1 MYIGTYLLPLIAS
14 FYRLNIVWLVC
25 YEIFILSIYYKNIN
39 YHYSILLGFLYKN
52 YKIIDI
58 QGSEYLLYSNKNE
71 IEMTTSKKFIVS
83 SVNFGNEI
91 IINKLYFLQKIEKSN

>member
-52 YKIIDI
+52 YKITDVE
-58 QGSEYLLYSNKNE
+58 GKEYILYSNKNE
-71 IEMTTSKKFIVS
+71 KEMTTSKKFIVS
-83 SVNFGNEI
+83 CVNFGDEI